1 MKSTDVLF
9 AGFGGHG
16 MLMAGKLLA
25 LSMIKQGKQ
34 VSWLPAYGAEMR
46 GGTAN
51 VTVCISDGDVMS
63 PYIERPNALVVM
75 NTPSLAKFG
84 PRVKPG
90 GLILLNSTLI
100 KDPFTRDD
108 CPVMSLPA
116 SQIAM
121 DMGNARATNLI
132 LLGAYAGITQIASQ
146 EEVIET
152 IQETFT
158 SRPKFIPLNVSAFS
172 AGWKEGTR
180 LRLESGV
187 EFAHQENEEEETDSR
202 YAYSNG

>member
-1 MKSTDVLF
+1 MRCTDVLF

-25 LSMIKQGKQ
+25 QSMIKQGRQ

-51 VTVCISDGDVMS
+51 VTVCISDGEVMS
-63 PYIERPNALVVM
+63 PYIERPNSLVVM
-75 NTPSLAKFG
+75 NTPSLNKFG

-100 KDPFTRDD
+100 KEPFERPD

-116 SQIAM
+116 SRIAM
-121 DMGNARATNLI
+121 DMGNAKATNLI
-132 LLGAYAGITQIASQ
+132 LLGAYVGVTQITTQS
-146 EEVIET
+146 EMTEV

-158 SRPKFIPLNVSAFS
+158 RKPKFIPINVSAFV
-172 AGWKEGTR
+172 AGWKEGNR
-180 LRLESGV
+180 LRQEYGF
-187 EFAHQENEEEETDSR
+187 EITADEEDENELNSS

>member
-25 LSMIKQGKQ
+25 QSMIKQGRQ

-51 VTVCISDGDVMS
+51 VTVCISDGEVMS

-75 NTPSLAKFG
+75 NTPSLKKFG
-84 PRVKPG
+84 PKVKPG
-90 GLILLNSTLI
+90 GLILLNTTLI
-100 KDPFTRDD
+100 KEPFERLD
-108 CPVMSLPA
+108 CPVIELPA

-132 LLGAYAGITQIASQ
+132 LLGAYAGITQIATC
-146 EEVIET
+146 EEITEV

-158 SRPKFIPLNVSAFS
+158 RKPKFIALNVSAFV
-172 AGWKEGTR
+172 AGWKEGVR
-180 LRLESGV
+180 LR
-187 EFAHQENEEEETDSR
+187 EEHNIDVALTEEDEDELNSLV
-202 YAYSNG
+202 ALSN

>member
-25 LSMIKQGKQ
+25 QALIKQGKQ

-63 PYIERPNALVVM
+63 PYIERPSSLVVM
-75 NTPSLAKFG
+75 NTPSLEKFG

-90 GLILLNSTLI
+90 GLILVNSTLA
-100 KDPFTRDD
+100 KAAFERTD
-108 CPVMSLPA
+108 CPVLRLPA
-116 SQIAM
+116 GDIAM
-121 DMGNARATNLI
+121 KLGNVKATNLV
-132 LLGAYAGITQIASQ
+132 LLGAYVGLSRIAGK
-146 EEVIET
+146 EELIEVV
-152 IQETFT
+152 QETFAAK
-158 SRPKFIPLNVSAFS
+158 PKFIPLNVSAFV
-172 AGWKEGTR
+172 AGF
-180 LRLESGV
+180 ESGV
-187 EFAHQENEEEETDSR
+187 ELRVENEVALALEEEDERDPS

>member
-1 MKSTDVLF
+1 MRNTDVLF

-25 LSMIKQGKQ
+25 QAMIKQGKQ

-63 PYIERPNALVVM
+63 PYIERPNSLVVM
-75 NTPSLAKFG
+75 NTPSLTKFG
-84 PRVKPG
+84 YRVKPG
-90 GLILLNSTLI
+90 GLILMNTTLI
-100 KDPFTRDD
+100 KEPFERTD
-108 CPVMSLPA
+108 CPVMGLPA

-132 LLGAYAGITQIASQ
+132 LLGAYVGITQIVKRDDLI
-146 EEVIET
+146 EV

-158 SRPKFIPLNVSAFS
+158 RKPKFIPLNVSAFV
-172 AGWKEGTR
+172 AGWKEGNR
-180 LRLESGV
+180 LR
-187 EFAHQENEEEETDSR
+187 QEHAFELPLSEEDEDELNSS
-202 YAYSNG
+202 YALSS

>member
-1 MKSTDVLF
+1 MKNTDVLF

-25 LSMIKQGKQ
+25 QSMIKLGKQ

-63 PYIERPNALVVM
+63 PYVERPNSLVVM
-75 NTPSLAKFG
+75 NTPSLTKFG

-90 GLILLNSTLI
+90 GLILYNSTLI
-100 KDPFTRDD
+100 KEPFERPD

-132 LLGAYAGITQIASQ
+132 LLGAYVGITGIATRD
-146 EEVIET
+146 EMIEVI
-152 IQETFT
+152 QEAFT
-158 SRPKFIPLNVSAFS
+158 RKPKFIPLNVSAFV
-172 AGWKEGTR
+172 AGWKEGMR
-180 LRLESGV
+180 LGEEYGFEARV
-187 EFAHQENEEEETDSR
+187 NEEEEDRLDSS
-202 YAYSNG
+202 YAVSS

>member
-25 LSMIKQGKQ
+25 LSMIKQGKE

-63 PYIERPNALVVM
+63 PYIERPSSLVVM
-75 NTPSLAKFG
+75 NTSSLLRFG
-84 PRVKPG
+84 PHVKSG
-90 GLILLNSTLI
+90 GLILVNSTLV
-100 KDPFTRDD
+100 KDPFERKD
-108 CPVMSLPA
+108 CSMFCLPA
-116 SQIAM
+116 GDIAIEL
-121 DMGNARATNLI
+121 GNVKATNLV
-132 LLGAYAGITQIASQ
+132 LLGAYIGLSQIAAKDDMV
-146 EEVIET
+146 EVI
-152 IQETFT
+152 QDSFT
-158 SRPKFIPLNVSAFS
+158 AKPKFIPLNVSAFV
-172 AGWKEGTR
+172 AGWKKGIE
-180 LRLESGV
+180 LRVQSED
-187 EFAHQENEEEETDSR
+187 EFVAEDAQDTS